1 MQITTIK
8 QEKNQ
13 YNTKQNKNK
22 ISLSIYSLSL
32 FLFLTVFNRYKYGV
46 GLSGVIIPILLFLL
60 FNIIEKRKYFFD
72 ITISIHAPA
81 KGATLKEIAPGRYN
95 DISIHAPA
103 KGATPI
109 KKLLLTFK

>member
-1 MQITTIK
+1 M
-8 QEKNQ
+8 
-13 YNTKQNKNK
+13 
-22 ISLSIYSLSL
+22 ISIHAPAKGA
-32 FLFLTVFNRYKYGV
+32 T
-46 GLSGVIIPILLFLL
+46 
-60 FNIIEKRKYFFD
+60 IEKRKYFFD